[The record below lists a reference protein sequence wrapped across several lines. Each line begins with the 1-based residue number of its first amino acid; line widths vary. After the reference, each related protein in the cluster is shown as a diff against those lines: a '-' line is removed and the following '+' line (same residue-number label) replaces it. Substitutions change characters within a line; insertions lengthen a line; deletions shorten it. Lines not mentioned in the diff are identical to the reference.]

1 MTSSET
7 LWPALSWPLCNGETM
22 ADEKTEELISRLEA
36 LRGTFESERM
46 AAVNEAF
53 IEWLKKDNGTKSGR
67 GRPPKPKA
75 PEPVQ
80 PQAEEVTEE
89 RYYTPEEAANI
100 LRLSTATIY
109 RAIKNGRLKVRK
121 IGQQYRIPKT
131 ELDNY
136 GG

>member
-7 LWPALSWPLCNGETM
+7 LWPALSWPLCDGETM

-53 IEWLKKDNGTKSGR
+53 IEWLKKDNGTKRGR
-67 GRPPKPKA
+67 GRPPKA

-80 PQAEEVTEE
+80 PQHEEVTEE
-89 RYYTPEEAANI
+89 RYYTPEEAAKL

>member
-1 MTSSET
+1 
-7 LWPALSWPLCNGETM
+7 M
-22 ADEKTEELISRLEA
+22 ADEKTEHLIETLEA
-36 LRGTFESERM
+36 LRGPFPSSRM
-46 AAVNEAF
+46 AEVNEAF
-53 IEWLKKDNGTKSGR
+53 IAWLKEGGNMKRGR
-67 GRPPKPKA
+67 GRPPQPKA

-89 RYYTPEEAANI
+89 RYYPPEEAANI

>member
-1 MTSSET
+1 MRE
-7 LWPALSWPLCNGETM
+7 PALGDLETM
-22 ADEKTEELISRLEA
+22 ADEKTERLIESLEA
-36 LRGTFESERM
+36 LRGTFPSSRM
-46 AAVNEAF
+46 AEVNEAF
-53 IEWLKKDNGTKSGR
+53 IAWLKEGGNQKRGR
-67 GRPPKPKA
+67 GRPPKA

-80 PQAEEVTEE
+80 PQPEEVTEE

>member
-1 MTSSET
+1 MLGEGPSR
-7 LWPALSWPLCNGETM
+7 PART
-22 ADEKTEELISRLEA
+22 
-36 LRGTFESERM
+36 RG
-46 AAVNEAF
+46 
-53 IEWLKKDNGTKSGR
+53 LK
-67 GRPPKPKA
+67 
-75 PEPVQ
+75 Q

-89 RYYTPEEAANI
+89 RNYTPEEAANI

>member
-1 MTSSET
+1 
-7 LWPALSWPLCNGETM
+7 M
-22 ADEKTEELISRLEA
+22 ADEKTEHLIESLEA
-36 LRGTFESERM
+36 LRGTFPSARM
-46 AAVNEAF
+46 AEVNEAF
-53 IEWLKKDNGTKSGR
+53 IAWLKEGGNMKRGR
-67 GRPPKPKA
+67 GRPPKPKTT
-75 PEPVQ
+75 EPVQ

>member
-1 MTSSET
+1 MRE
-7 LWPALSWPLCNGETM
+7 PALVEDLTTM
-22 ADEKTEELISRLEA
+22 ADEKTEHLIESLEA
-36 LRGTFESERM
+36 LRGTFPSARM
-46 AAVNEAF
+46 AEVNEAF
-53 IEWLKKDNGTKSGR
+53 IAWLKEGGNQKRGR
-67 GRPPKPKA
+67 GRPPKPKT

>member
-1 MTSSET
+1 
-7 LWPALSWPLCNGETM
+7 M
-22 ADEKTEELISRLEA
+22 ADEKTEHLIESLEA
-36 LRGTFESERM
+36 LRGTFPSARM
-46 AAVNEAF
+46 AEVNEAF
-53 IEWLKKDNGTKSGR
+53 IAWLKEGGNMKRGR
-67 GRPPKPKA
+67 GRPPKPK
-75 PEPVQ
+75 
-80 PQAEEVTEE
+80 AEEVTEE

>member
-1 MTSSET
+1 MIYVQAGMRE
-7 LWPALSWPLCNGETM
+7 PALVEDLTTM
-22 ADEKTEELISRLEA
+22 ADEKTEHLIESLEA
-36 LRGTFESERM
+36 LRGTFPSARM
-46 AAVNEAF
+46 AEVNEAF
-53 IEWLKKDNGTKSGR
+53 IAWLKEGGNQKRGR

-80 PQAEEVTEE
+80 PQ
-89 RYYTPEEAANI
+89 PEEAANI

>member
-1 MTSSET
+1 
-7 LWPALSWPLCNGETM
+7 M
-22 ADEKTEELISRLEA
+22 ADEKTEHLIETLEA
-36 LRGTFESERM
+36 LRGTFPSSRM
-46 AAVNEAF
+46 AEVNEAF
-53 IEWLKKDNGTKSGR
+53 IAWLKEGGNMKRGR

-80 PQAEEVTEE
+80 PQPEEVTEE

>member
-1 MTSSET
+1 
-7 LWPALSWPLCNGETM
+7 M
-22 ADEKTEELISRLEA
+22 ADEKTERLIESLEA
-36 LRGTFESERM
+36 LRGTFPSARM
-46 AAVNEAF
+46 AEVNEAF
-53 IEWLKKDNGTKSGR
+53 IAWLKEGGNQKR

-80 PQAEEVTEE
+80 PQHEEVTEE